1 MIVNPRES
9 AYFQTLHARTDITL
23 PKIIVTTE
31 AITAIT
37 IIDNNSIFKD

>member
-9 AYFQTLHARTDITL
+9 ANFQTLHARTDITL
-23 PKIIVTTE
+23 SKIIVTTE

-37 IIDNNSIFKD
+37 IIDNNSIFKN